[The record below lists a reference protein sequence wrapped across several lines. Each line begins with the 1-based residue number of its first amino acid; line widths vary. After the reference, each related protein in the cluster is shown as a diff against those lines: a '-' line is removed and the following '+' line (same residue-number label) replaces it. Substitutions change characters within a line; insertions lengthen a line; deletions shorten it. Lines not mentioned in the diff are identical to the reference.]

1 MPILA
6 NFTSPPQALPRK
18 TSQST
23 PGSTTPTS
31 NSRLPGWQRVCA
43 SLRRLS
49 RSSQFVIAASIII
62 GLTMTFVGN
71 LVSKTIERS
80 AVQAAADAGALYMT
94 TFLEPYVQELTTT
107 GSLSVQTAQAID
119 HLMTSPTLNSHV
131 ISVKIW
137 SPDGTV
143 LYSTN
148 KDVVNKSFATKEIN
162 LALAGKTVTEW
173 GTLNEV
179 ENSYERSLGIPLY
192 EIYAPLREF
201 GTGRIIAV
209 GEFYELAEVLE
220 QEIALVRQEVWIVV
234 GTATVAMLL
243 LLFAIVHRGER
254 IILRQQHALSRQ
266 IHEQTLLH
274 AKNIG
279 LQRKITTANQ
289 AFSRINELTLRRC
302 GADLHDGPAQLLTLI
317 LVRLDELNSLQERNN
332 KNGTQPGGDALETI
346 RNAAQDAL
354 REIREISRGLA
365 LPEIN
370 GMSLQ
375 QELELAVQRHRQRT
389 ETKVDLTCI
398 SLPENVPPPHKVC
411 IYRFIQEALN
421 NAYRHAGAKGQAVLV
436 SYAQGLLTI
445 QVVDAGDGMAS
456 DCLLTTSTGRTR
468 LGLVGM
474 RYRVESLGGKFHI
487 QSIPGTGT
495 KVCAQFRLDY
505 PDNPPSDATSD
516 LASAQE

>member
-1 MPILA
+1 MAILA
-6 NFTSPPQALPRK
+6 SLASPSSALPLK
-18 TSQST
+18 ASQGA
-23 PGSTTPTS
+23 PGPSPAPTS
-31 NSRLPGWQRVCA
+31 NSRLPGWQKVCA
-43 SLRRLS
+43 PLRRLS
-49 RSSQFVIAASIII
+49 RASQFVIAASIIL

-80 AVQAAADAGALYMT
+80 SVQAAADAGALYMT

-148 KDVVNKSFATKEIN
+148 KEVVNKSFSTAEID
-162 LALAGKTVTEW
+162 LAFEGNTVTEW
-173 GTLNEV
+173 GTLNEA

-254 IILRQQHALSRQ
+254 IIMRQQHALSSQ
-266 IHEQTLLH
+266 MQEQTLLH

-317 LVRLDELNSLQERNN
+317 LVRLDELNTLQERNRN
-332 KNGTQPGGDALETI
+332 AAQPEGDALETI
-346 RNAAQDAL
+346 RNAARDAL
-354 REIREISRGLA
+354 REVREISRGLA

-370 GMSLQ
+370 GMSLR
-375 QELELAVQRHRQRT
+375 QELELAVQRHQQRT
-389 ETKVDLTCI
+389 ETKVDLTCR
-398 SLPENVPPPHKVC
+398 SLPENVPAPYKVC

-421 NAYRHAGAKGQAVLV
+421 NAYRHAGGKGQVVLA
-436 SYAQGLLTI
+436 SYDQGLLRI
-445 QVVDAGDGMAS
+445 QVTDAGDGIS
-456 DCLLTTSTGRTR
+456 TDSLETTGAGRTR
-468 LGLVGM
+468 LGLAGM

-487 QSIPGTGT
+487 HSIPGTGT
-495 KVCAQFRLDY
+495 KVSAQFRLD
-505 PDNPPSDATSD
+505 DLDKPPSDATGD
-516 LASAQE
+516 LASTQE

>member
-1 MPILA
+1 MSIEENIA
-6 NFTSPPQALPRK
+6 SPSQALPPK
-18 TSQST
+18 ASQGVS
-23 PGSTTPTS
+23 GSSSAPTL

-43 SLRRLS
+43 ALRRLS
-49 RSSQFVIAASIII
+49 RSSQFVIAASIIL

-80 AVQAAADAGALYMT
+80 AVQAAADTGALYMT

-107 GSLSVQTAQAID
+107 SSLSVQTAQAID
-119 HLMTSPTLNSHV
+119 HLMTSPTLSAHV

-137 SPDGTV
+137 GPDGTI

-148 KDVVNKSFATKEIN
+148 KDLVNKSFSTTEIA
-162 LALAGKTVTEW
+162 LALQGKTVTEW
-173 GTLNEV
+173 GELDEA

-220 QEIALVRQEVWIVV
+220 QEINQVRREVWVIV
-234 GTATVAMLL
+234 GTATVSMLL

-254 IILRQQHALSRQ
+254 IIVRQQQALSEHM
-266 IHEQTLLH
+266 HEQALLH
-274 AKNIG
+274 ATNIG

-289 AFSRINELTLRRC
+289 AFSRINELTLRRI

-317 LVRLDELNSLQERNN
+317 LVRVDELNTVQGRNN
-332 KNGTQPGGDALETI
+332 KNGAQPEGDALETI

-354 REIREISRGLA
+354 REVREISRGLA

-370 GMSLQ
+370 GMSLR
-375 QELELAVQRHRQRT
+375 QELEFVVQRHRQRT
-389 ETKVDLTCI
+389 ETEVDLTCI
-398 SLPENVPPPHKVC
+398 ALPENVPAPHKVC

-421 NAYRHAGAKGQAVLV
+421 NAYRHADAKGQAVLV
-436 SYAQGLLTI
+436 SYARGLLTI
-445 QVVDAGDGMAS
+445 QVTDTGDGMES
-456 DCLLTTSTGRTR
+456 DRLMATSEGRTR
-468 LGLVGM
+468 LGLAGM

-487 QSIPGTGT
+487 QSMPGAGTG
-495 KVCAQFRLDY
+495 VCAQFKLGYR
-505 PDNPPSDATSD
+505 NKRPSEATSV
-516 LASAQE
+516 